1 MVQQQRQPQHTAF
14 GDAGK
19 RMHVIQAEGENGASQ
34 KRHHAFTQRKV
45 FAERTQNKT
54 PFQCYCVKSL
64 YSIRNK
70 YAFVKRGSEEKTTEV
85 EIKKKKRRKN
95 AKKVERIKQNN
106 EIKDKKVER

>member
-19 RMHVIQAEGENGASQ
+19 RMHVIQAEGENGTSQ

-85 EIKKKKRRKN
+85 AIKKRKKKKKCKKVEQIKQNNKIKN
-95 AKKVERIKQNN
+95 KKVER
-106 EIKDKKVER
+106 